1 MFNIKTPTVG
11 GKQFWTDHVW
21 RRGWRIQRNAVTSHW
36 RLLNGKNVRYAWGSR
51 QQCQSVLD
59 QHVTDASI
67 AASEIVVL
75 LHGLIRSSASMHG
88 LGKHLEDD
96 LKCQAVYFE
105 YASTR
110 SSISDHAAA
119 LAELVDSLPPSL
131 PLHFVGHS
139 MGNIVVR
146 HYIGDLQRSGQTE
159 KLSRIKSV
167 VMLGPPN
174 QGAAIATQLA
184 KTGIFG
190 WIAGKGGLEL
200 GPGWH
205 EFHSRLATPPCPFG
219 IVAGNLTDSVR
230 SNPLVEGASDFVVSV
245 EETRLDSATDT
256 LNVPR
261 LHTFLMDGPDVQV
274 ATAQFIRSRKSFTR

>member
-1 MFNIKTPTVG
+1 MLNIKTPTLG

-21 RRGWRIQRNAVTSHW
+21 RRGWRIQHNAVTSHW
-36 RLLNGKNVRYAWGSR
+36 RLLNDQNVRYAWGTQ

-59 QHVTDASI
+59 QQVPDTSI
-67 AASEIVVL
+67 TASEIVVL
-75 LHGLIRSSASMHG
+75 LHGLIRSATSMQG
-88 LGKHLEDD
+88 LGKHLENE
-96 LKCQAVYFE
+96 LPCQAVYFE

-110 SSISDHAAA
+110 SSITDHAAA
-119 LAELVDSLPPSL
+119 LAELVDSFPPDQ

-146 HYIGDLQRSGQTE
+146 HYIGDLQHRGENAKVQ
-159 KLSRIKSV
+159 RIQSV

-200 GPGWH
+200 GPGWD
-205 EFHSRLATPPCPFG
+205 EFHSRLATPTCPFG
-219 IVAGNLTDSVR
+219 IIAGDLPNSVL
-230 SNPLVEGASDFVVSV
+230 SNPLVDSANDFVVSV
-245 EETRLDSATDT
+245 EETRLDGASDT

-261 LHTFLMDGPDVQV
+261 VHSFLMDGLDVQT
-274 ATAQFIRSRKSFTR
+274 ATTQFIRSRKSFA